1 MACPV
6 ICNRGGSIQTAH
18 LGPSVRLQCLSQI
31 MQGCDISFSGSI
43 MQCDGNSNVFPYM
56 NYAYLEDF
64 VNYDDNGA
72 LNGDG
77 SSSVDGAGGYAA
89 AISAI
94 EKLDG
99 SAPIQTAGSNYLA
112 TQTFPPE
119 GAVNKHF
126 GYGFGW
132 QLTLDLVVFDSTVLV
147 L

>member
-1 MACPV
+1 
-6 ICNRGGSIQTAH
+6 
-18 LGPSVRLQCLSQI
+18 
-31 MQGCDISFSGSI
+31 
-43 MQCDGNSNVFPYM
+43 M

-112 TQTFPPE
+112 TQTFP
-119 GAVNKHF
+119 
-126 GYGFGW
+126 
-132 QLTLDLVVFDSTVLV
+132 VVEILGSCSQDTHTAMTTPTASNRPARRRGQQALRLWIWMAIDT
-147 L
+147 